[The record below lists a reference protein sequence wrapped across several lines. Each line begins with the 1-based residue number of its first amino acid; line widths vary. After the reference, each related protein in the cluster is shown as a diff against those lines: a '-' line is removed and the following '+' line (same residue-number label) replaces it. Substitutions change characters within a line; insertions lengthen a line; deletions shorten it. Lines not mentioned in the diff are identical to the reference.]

1 MLTTI
6 LVTCLSFLALALLLF
21 LVIVF
26 NNLQAIKNNIEKAA
40 SNIKVLL
47 KQRFDEIPQL
57 VEICK
62 AYMGYENKTLQDLT
76 SLRSAFKKEL
86 EKNEDDSEKLKGMN
100 ELDQVL
106 TGQMKSLYAVAESYP
121 ILKASEQFL
130 HLQTR
135 ISALEDQIA
144 DRREF
149 FNDSVNMYN
158 TRIESLPDMFIA
170 KVLNYKKKEMFTI
183 EESETQISGSFNK

>member
-1 MLTTI
+1 
-6 LVTCLSFLALALLLF
+6 
-21 LVIVF
+21 
-26 NNLQAIKNNIEKAA
+26 
-40 SNIKVLL
+40 
-47 KQRFDEIPQL
+47 
-57 VEICK
+57 
-62 AYMGYENKTLQDLT
+62 
-76 SLRSAFKKEL
+76 L
-86 EKNEDDSEKLKGMN
+86 EKEENESAKLKGMN
-100 ELDQVL
+100 ELDQML

-121 ILKASEQFL
+121 VLKASEQFL

-170 KVLNYKKKEMFTI
+170 GMLNYKKKEMFII
-183 EESETQISGSFNK
+183 EESETKVSAGFNK